1 MKNERTK
8 ITEYISLVFLCLS
21 AVLLVALEHSL
32 LGYLVLIVG
41 LIILFY
47 SPAQFRKNMLLVYWG
62 VALLSIAPINTST
75 EPSHVVLL
83 GVPMAL
89 ALFTPLLVSKYIYK
103 NNLVRF
109 PFNFR
114 RKWARKEIF
123 YYLLIVF
130 IAYLI
135 MPIILQTGNAYLNW
149 DITSSPRSM
158 IESFIGL
165 NTVAIWEEIFFVS
178 VVFGIFRRHFS
189 LLQANLAQ
197 AVLFTSFLYNMG
209 FVGWCPL
216 VIYIFALSQGFLYA
230 RTNSLAYLLAIHLSI
245 DVILHLVLVE
255 LHNPGLVPIF
265 ITG

>member
-1 MKNERTK
+1 VTSELAKRN
-8 ITEYISLVFLCLS
+8 EYISLVLLCAS
-21 AVLLVALEHSL
+21 AVLLVALENFMFGPVVFVAGLASL
-32 LGYLVLIVG
+32 L
-41 LIILFY
+41 Y
-47 SPAQFRKNMLLVYWG
+47 SPLQFRKNMVLIYWAI
-62 VALLSIAPINTST
+62 ALLSIAPINTST
-75 EPSHVVLL
+75 EPSHAVLL
-83 GVPMAL
+83 GIPMAV
-89 ALFTPLLVSKYIYK
+89 ALFTPLLVGKYIYK

-114 RKWARKEIF
+114 RKWARKEIL

-135 MPIILQTGNAYLNW
+135 MPIILQTGDTYLNW
-149 DITSSPRSM
+149 NITSSPRSM
-158 IESFIGL
+158 VESFVGL

-178 VVFGIFRRHFS
+178 VVFGILRRHFT

-216 VIYIFALSQGFLYA
+216 FIYIFALSQGFLYA
-230 RTNSLAYLLAIHLSI
+230 RTNSLAYVLAIHLSI